1 MNVSLALLVLL
12 ALLGGFWFAATGSR
26 ERARRLCKA
35 ACQRLGVQLLD
46 DTVGLRRLR
55 PGRNA
60 AGRVCLV
67 WDYGFEFSPDGS
79 NRARGLIRL
88 RGSRP
93 ELFLLEREG
102 YTEYLTPEQLSSLG

>member
-1 MNVSLALLVLL
+1 MNASLALLAIL
-12 ALLGGFWFAATGSR
+12 ALLAGFWFAATGSR

-35 ACQRLGVQLLD
+35 ACSRLGVQLLD
-46 DTVGLRRLR
+46 DTVGLRRVR

-67 WDYGFEFSPDGS
+67 WDYGFDFSPDGAS
-79 NRARGLIRL
+79 RSTGRIRL
-88 RGSRP
+88 RGGRA

-102 YTEYLTPEQLSSLG
+102 YTEYLTAEQLSSL